1 MNQGNSHMRRIRNML
16 SYCYQG
22 GRPVRKA
29 GMVALRV
36 DPGRAGEKRQDGY
49 LAGLSGQGG

>member
-1 MNQGNSHMRRIRNML
+1 ML